1 MTASVYVLG
10 GAQTDFARNWAREGL
25 DLFDMFAETTR
36 ATLADARVEPGE
48 IEVGHVGNFVA
59 ELFCRQGLLGGFFG
73 LVDPAFADLPAAR
86 HEAACASGSIAV
98 LAAMAEIEAGRYDC
112 ALVLGIEQMR
122 NVPGGEAAEHLGA
135 AIWTGHECQDVRWP
149 WPHLF
154 ARLGDEYE
162 RRYGL
167 DYAHLMAIARNN
179 FDNGRRNPNAQTRR
193 WEFTDASFTADDEA
207 NPVIDGRIRK
217 QDCGQVTDG
226 AAGIVLAGERTA
238 RAWARRH
245 GRTLESLPRIK
256 GWGHRTAP
264 IAFDAKLEASRDAPH
279 IFPHVR
285 RATAEALSRAGL
297 EDAWQLDGIET
308 HDCFTTTEY
317 MAIDH
322 FGLTEPGENWK
333 IIEDGS
339 IQPGGRLPINPSGGL
354 IGLGHPVGA
363 TGVRMV
369 LDCARQ
375 VTGNAGPCQVEGARD
390 FATLNVGGSACTVV
404 SFVVG
409 RDD

>member
-1 MTASVYVLG
+1 
-10 GAQTDFARNWAREGL
+10 
-25 DLFDMFAETTR
+25 
-36 ATLADARVEPGE
+36 
-48 IEVGHVGNFVA
+48 
-59 ELFCRQGLLGGFFG
+59 
-73 LVDPAFADLPAAR
+73 
-86 HEAACASGSIAV
+86 
-98 LAAMAEIEAGRYDC
+98 
-112 ALVLGIEQMR
+112 VLGIEQMR

-135 AIWTGHECQDVRWP
+135 AIWTHHECQGVRWP

-167 DYAHLMAIARNN
+167 KHEHLMAISRNN
-179 FDNGRRNPNAQTRR
+179 FDNARRNPYAQSRNWT
-193 WEFTDASFTADDEA
+193 FTEASFTADDEA

-217 QDCGQVTDG
+217 LDCGQVTDG
-226 AAGIVLAGERTA
+226 AAAVVLAGERKA
-238 RAWARRH
+238 REWARRH
-245 GRTLESLPRIK
+245 DVPLESLPRIK
-256 GWGHRTAP
+256 GWGHRTAQ
-264 IAFDAKLEASRDAPH
+264 IAFEPKLVASRDALH
-279 IFPHVR
+279 VFPHVR
-285 RATAEALSRAGL
+285 RATAEALARAGM
-297 EDAWQLDGIET
+297 DDVYALDGIET

-322 FGLTEPGENWK
+322 FGLTPPGENWK
-333 IIEDGS
+333 VIEDGT
-339 IQPGGRLPINPSGGL
+339 IAMGGRLPINPSGGL

-375 VTGNAGPCQVEGARD
+375 VTGRAGDCQVEGARD

-409 RDD
+409 R